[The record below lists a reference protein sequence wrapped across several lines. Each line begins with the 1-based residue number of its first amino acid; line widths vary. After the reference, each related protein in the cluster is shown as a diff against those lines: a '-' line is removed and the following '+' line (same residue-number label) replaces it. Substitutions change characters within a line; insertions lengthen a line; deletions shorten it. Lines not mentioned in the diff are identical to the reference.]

1 MEQNPDIRV
10 LFRRHYR
17 PLCLYALH
25 YLKDAD
31 AVEDVVQDAF
41 TAWWQKR
48 DEVDNVRPYLFSMV
62 RNRCIDIL
70 RRQGRQA
77 EQLLPEDADGII
89 SDEEAV
95 ERSET
100 EARLWNAV
108 NRLPAR
114 RREILLMS
122 KRDAMSYEQIAV
134 ATGLSVYTVRNQI
147 SRALKS
153 LREEADQL
161 LRFLLLLPSFPV
173 ACFFLVSG
181 WYFILCF
188 PSY

>member
-1 MEQNPDIRV
+1 MEQNPDIRD

-48 DEVDNVRPYLFSMV
+48 DEVANVRPYLYSMV

-77 EQLLPEDADGII
+77 EQLLPEDAAGAI

-95 ERSET
+95 ERSEL
-100 EARLWNAV
+100 EARLWEAV
-108 NRLPAR
+108 DRLPAR
-114 RREILLMS
+114 RRELLLMS
-122 KRDAMSYEQIAV
+122 KRDAMSYEQLAA
-134 ATGLSVYTVRNQI
+134 ATGLSVNTVRNQI
-147 SRALKS
+147 SRALKT
-153 LREEADQL
+153 LREGADRL
-161 LRFLLLLPSFPV
+161 LEFILFLPSFPI
-173 ACFFLVSG
+173 A
-181 WYFILCF
+181 
-188 PSY
+188 